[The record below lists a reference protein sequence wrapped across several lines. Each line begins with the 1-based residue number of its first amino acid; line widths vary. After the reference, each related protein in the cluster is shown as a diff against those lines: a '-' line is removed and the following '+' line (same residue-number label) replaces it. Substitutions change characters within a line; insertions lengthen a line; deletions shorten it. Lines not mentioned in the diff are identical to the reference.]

1 MTGLAAVVAV
11 HDKEN
16 ACYPG
21 KAVYRQTGSTPRRVL
36 SNRSNLTPSRSECV
50 SKATPAASNKT
61 LQMSTSEAFQ
71 VDQLSAHSC
80 QYSLQKALEDY

>member
-16 ACYPG
+16 AWYTG
-21 KAVYRQTGSTPRRVL
+21 KVVVRQTGSTPRRVL
-36 SNRSNLTPSRSECV
+36 SNRSNLTLSRSECV
-50 SKATPAASNKT
+50 SKATPAANKKT
-61 LQMSTSEAFQ
+61 PQMSTSEAFQ

-80 QYSLQKALEDY
+80 QYSLQKGPEHY